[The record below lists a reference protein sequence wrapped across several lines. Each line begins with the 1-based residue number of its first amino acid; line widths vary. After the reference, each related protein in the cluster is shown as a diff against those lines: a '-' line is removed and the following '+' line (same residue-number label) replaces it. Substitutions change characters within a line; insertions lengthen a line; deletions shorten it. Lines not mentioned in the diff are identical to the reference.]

1 MEKEYLLENSSR
13 KKKFKWKRN
22 NVVIRGGGRGTINE
36 SSTISYFS
44 KLSHNKTTLKTR
56 RRKNGDKQIG
66 GLNPRPYILEF
77 RATSPITPPSPGI
90 HLYLAN
96 ATQKQKPNSNLFVSF
111 FFFWEGGRG
120 FLRERSRKRK
130 CVFFGF
136 ERCLNWYIPLSPSH
150 EKAKDTFAGQKK
162 ALPTY
167 ENTEKTRL
175 AKNMK
180 IPHPTHPT
188 LPFGKTN
195 HTRFSQAIRQ
205 KILWSCRYH
214 YGDVTTSNNAYAL
227 WCLIVVRSS
236 KLREETVLK
245 YFAFTLSHVI
255 ALSQW
260 TNRSQGG

>member
-96 ATQKQKPNSNLFVSF
+96 ATQKQKPNSNLFGSF
-111 FFFWEGGRG
+111 FSFLRGGEGLLAGKIKKTKVRFFWIWKMPQLIHTPIPITWE
-120 FLRERSRKRK
+120 SKRYLCGAK
-130 CVFFGF
+130 
-136 ERCLNWYIPLSPSH
+136 ESPSH
-150 EKAKDTFAGQKK
+150 LWKYGKDAISQEH
-162 ALPTY
+162 
-167 ENTEKTRL
+167 ENTPSNTPNL
-175 AKNMK
+175 AFWKNKSYK
-180 IPHPTHPT
+180 I
-188 LPFGKTN
+188 
-195 HTRFSQAIRQ
+195 
-205 KILWSCRYH
+205 
-214 YGDVTTSNNAYAL
+214 
-227 WCLIVVRSS
+227 
-236 KLREETVLK
+236 
-245 YFAFTLSHVI
+245 
-255 ALSQW
+255 
-260 TNRSQGG
+260 